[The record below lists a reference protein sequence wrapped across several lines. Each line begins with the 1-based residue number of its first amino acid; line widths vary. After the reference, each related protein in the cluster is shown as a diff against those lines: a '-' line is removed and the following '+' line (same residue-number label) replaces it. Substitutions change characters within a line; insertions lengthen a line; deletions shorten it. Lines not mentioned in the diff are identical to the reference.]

1 MKHMNISKD
10 DIRIVLVGK
19 SGSGKSETVNNII
32 GEKKFKTDMTAD
44 SVTQYCQSATTMIQG
59 KQVTA
64 VDTPGI
70 FDPSVRMQDTQREI
84 ANFINM
90 TLPGPHVILFVTEI
104 GRITEE
110 DKSTLEKFKEQF
122 GDEILEHMIFVFTH
136 YGKWKRT
143 KKPFREY
150 VQSTEKSFPILKKY
164 NDRFVAFENDENGL
178 GGKDQVQDLMSVIQ
192 HVITANGGE
201 CYTNEMYKTRLS
213 EIDEERRQ
221 KEREEQARL
230 EKEQEN
236 MREKKKA
243 KEEKTRKYASKR
255 FSEEKYKLMKRVN

>member
-1 MKHMNISKD
+1 MRQVSGAFKHGFTFTCSLKHMNISKD

-44 SVTQYCQSATTMIQG
+44 SVTQYCQSVTTTILG

-110 DKSTLEKFKEQF
+110 DKSTLQKFKEQF

-143 KKPFREY
+143 KNHLEI
-150 VQSTEKSFPILKKY
+150 TY
-164 NDRFVAFENDENGL
+164 N
-178 GGKDQVQDLMSVIQ
+178 
-192 HVITANGGE
+192 
-201 CYTNEMYKTRLS
+201 
-213 EIDEERRQ
+213 RQ
-221 KEREEQARL
+221 GNHSQ
-230 EKEQEN
+230 
-236 MREKKKA
+236 
-243 KEEKTRKYASKR
+243 Y
-255 FSEEKYKLMKRVN
+255 